1 MTQTQ
6 FIIECTKRTIEPALA
21 LENDDLREALQTRD
35 DEAVV
40 HILDEQF

>member
-6 FIIECTKRTIEPALA
+6 FIIECTKRTIDPAVA
-21 LENDDLREALQTRD
+21 LENDEVREALQTRD

-40 HILDEQF
+40 RILDEQF